1 MQKAIAIST
10 IGLLLMAFAPAAS
23 AITITN
29 DGEETVHVW
38 IENWMHRLRE
48 GKTATFNPTE
58 VPTTILFE
66 TRHQRITC
74 VAEAD
79 SEVRVTHDKCFVDGA
94 ESGET
99 RMHL

>member
-1 MQKAIAIST
+1 MQKAFAIST
-10 IGLLLMAFAPAAS
+10 IGLLLMAFAPSAS

-29 DGEETVHVW
+29 EGEETVHVW
-38 IENWMHRLRE
+38 IENWMYRLRE

-58 VPTTILFE
+58 VPATILFE

-74 VAEAD
+74 EAGAD
-79 SEVRVTHDKCFVDGA
+79 SVVRVTPEKCFVDGA
-94 ESGET
+94 ESGES